1 MPCSRSSLSRIGPGS
16 RSSLFWR
23 AMGLPPGTLA
33 PVRLAIANKVR
44 DVIGHDLEDLKAFI
58 EQRSA

>member
-1 MPCSRSSLSRIGPGS
+1 MFTFEPLEDRTRVQVEFVLESH
-16 RSSLFWR
+16 
-23 AMGLPPGTLA
+23 GLPPGTLS
-33 PVRLAIANKVR
+33 PVRLAIAKVR

>member
-1 MPCSRSSLSRIGPGS
+1 
-16 RSSLFWR
+16 
-23 AMGLPPGTLA
+23 MGLPPGTLA